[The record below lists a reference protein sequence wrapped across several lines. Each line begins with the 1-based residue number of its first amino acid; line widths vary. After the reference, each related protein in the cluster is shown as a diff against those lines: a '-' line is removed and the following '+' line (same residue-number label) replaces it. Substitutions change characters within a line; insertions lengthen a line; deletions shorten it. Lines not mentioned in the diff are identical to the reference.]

1 VILCY
6 DLGGGGGVVNH
17 GIKMQFLRYN
27 HSWYLEGQLSRD
39 LDLIGLWGK

>member
-1 VILCY
+1 VTLIPCPAAGAGWSLMALKC
-6 DLGGGGGVVNH
+6 D
-17 GIKMQFLRYN
+17 FLRYN